1 MVLAAW
7 VGEVREGDVVK
18 LSVVNQVRRRGGEGE
33 GEGGG
38 GEGVR
43 EEVTLRQHLDTTKG
57 SWRMAPGVS
66 AESRRTRGG
75 TTSVSLPG
83 PWRAGRSEIK
93 VSPIP
98 RCKQRGVNSLQD
110 DRCLQSAG
118 YYSFLCRF
126 SPLSSPKEKQP
137 FPATW
142 QKKRPIQRPGMGRES
157 PFHTPL
163 VGNFSSILRQ
173 EFPQIPSMGN
183 EGSICMTG
191 QCDGGPRASEA
202 P

>member
-75 TTSVSLPG
+75 TTVS
-83 PWRAGRSEIK
+83 
-93 VSPIP
+93 
-98 RCKQRGVNSLQD
+98 
-110 DRCLQSAG
+110 
-118 YYSFLCRF
+118 
-126 SPLSSPKEKQP
+126 
-137 FPATW
+137 
-142 QKKRPIQRPGMGRES
+142 
-157 PFHTPL
+157 
-163 VGNFSSILRQ
+163 
-173 EFPQIPSMGN
+173 
-183 EGSICMTG
+183 
-191 QCDGGPRASEA
+191 
-202 P
+202 